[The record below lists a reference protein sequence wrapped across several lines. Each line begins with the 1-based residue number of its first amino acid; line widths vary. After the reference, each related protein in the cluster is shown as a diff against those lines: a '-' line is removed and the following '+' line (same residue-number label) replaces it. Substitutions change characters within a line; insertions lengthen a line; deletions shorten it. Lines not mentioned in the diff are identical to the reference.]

1 MRGAIASV
9 LLGTLIATTAGAQSP
24 ADSVPTGA
32 IAGVV
37 TDAGGRPLAGATVS
51 VASLAVQTTTDSTGQ
66 FALAGLP
73 SRELTFSV
81 RLAGYRPANATLG
94 LPAGRTL
101 NVSITM
107 VQIVASLDTV
117 VVKSVV
123 QNQVGGI
130 VTDRDGKPLAGVE
143 VEVLGQ
149 RMETETAPNGR
160 FLLLDLD
167 PGAYVLQFRAPGY
180 RITQYSVRMVAQIDR
195 DISIRLAPF
204 EVGDRFTPEMAKQ
217 VAREAHQRR
226 AWRARGAVSV
236 GRDELERW
244 GTAPLG
250 VALSSSSATPVLK
263 ETDANCILLNGYEVL
278 TPYTGRSQFR
288 GVDGRGAP
296 TSTNALVA
304 AANARSNELP
314 PAANQ
319 AAWINHFRANEVE
332 LVEVFPKNSDYS
344 GTIAARFTPSSGCG
358 ASALIIW
365 LR

>member
-1 MRGAIASV
+1 MRGGIAS
-9 LLGTLIATTAGAQSP
+9 LFIGTLIATTAGAQSP
-24 ADSVPTGA
+24 ANSVPTGA

-73 SRELTFSV
+73 SRNLTFSV
-81 RLAGYRPANATLG
+81 RLAGYRPANATLS

-180 RITQYSVRMVAQIDR
+180 RITQYSVRMIAQIDR
-195 DISIRLAPF
+195 DLAVRLAPF
-204 EVGDRFTPEMAKQ
+204 DVGDRFTPEMAKQ
-217 VAREAHQRR
+217 VAREANQRR
-226 AWRARGAVSV
+226 AWRTRGATSV
-236 GRDELERW
+236 GRDEFERW
-244 GTAPLG
+244 GEAPLA
-250 VALSSSSATPVLK
+250 VALAASSAAPVARLV
-263 ETDANCILLNGYEVL
+263 DPNCLLLNGYEIL
-278 TPYTGRSQFR
+278 TPYAGRTQLRSVAGR
-288 GVDGRGAP
+288 GVP
-296 TSTNALVA
+296 TSVNADVA
-304 AANARSNELP
+304 AANSPTRELP
-314 PAANQ
+314 VGSNQ
-319 AAWINHFRANEVE
+319 TSWLNHFRANEVE
-332 LVEVFPKNSDYS
+332 LVEVFPAGADYS
-344 GTIAARFTPSSGCG
+344 GTISARFTPSSGCG
-358 ASALIIW
+358 ESALIIW